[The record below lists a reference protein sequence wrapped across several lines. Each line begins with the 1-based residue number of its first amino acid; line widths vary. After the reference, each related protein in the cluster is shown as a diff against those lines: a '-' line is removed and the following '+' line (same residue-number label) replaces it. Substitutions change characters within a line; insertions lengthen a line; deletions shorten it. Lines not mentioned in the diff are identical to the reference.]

1 VVFCGLIPIPSPEAA
16 LFIIFYLHS
25 HLIVVIL
32 PLCGALRAWSL
43 IFCGPQ
49 KTARAK
55 KREGQRG
62 HPRSA
67 PFPCFTSLFQGT
79 RRRWFL
85 AASPRQTG
93 SSPQACQAAFGCPPA
108 RLARVPA
115 ARGQISPENDL
126 PPSCAIMAHRT
137 RKTNPQR
144 MARKNKRIVANRAE
158 SCLIVPKKKIFSCLC
173 AIMAHAKSRLFS
185 HHQNASQTDPNPE
198 ESRPRSVHEP
208 AVR

>member
-1 VVFCGLIPIPSPEAA
+1 MTI
-16 LFIIFYLHS
+16 
-25 HLIVVIL
+25 
-32 PLCGALRAWSL
+32 
-43 IFCGPQ
+43 CGPQ
-49 KTARAK
+49 KPQGRK

-173 AIMAHAKSRLFS
+173 AIMSHAK
-185 HHQNASQTDPNPE
+185 ASGSATIKTQARPIPTPENPGLGVFM
-198 ESRPRSVHEP
+198 SRPFMRIGTLGFELSLRESSKGGDAIH
-208 AVR
+208 RQNY